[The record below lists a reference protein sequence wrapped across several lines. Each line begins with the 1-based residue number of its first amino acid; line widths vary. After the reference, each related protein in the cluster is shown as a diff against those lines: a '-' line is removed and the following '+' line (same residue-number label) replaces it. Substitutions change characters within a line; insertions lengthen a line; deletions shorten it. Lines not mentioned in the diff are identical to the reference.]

1 MTCNM
6 KQYIIGTSDTFT
18 VANGLSPAKG
28 LLMMRTMPWEGA
40 CAVCLFTKRRNHKE
54 RHQWG

>member
-28 LLMMRTMPWEGA
+28 LLMMHTMPWEGFF
-40 CAVCLFTKRRNHKE
+40 CRVSFYQE
-54 RHQWG
+54 E